1 MINKK
6 DNSDLKER
14 IEKEFDK
21 LLPKVD
27 VVRIKAVFSN
37 TKDEVSQTVAAETHN
52 TQVEIVKQL
61 IFKTIEKV
69 LDERDEQFKELVNRK
84 FERGERRWCIECAN
98 RLKTK
103 FKQKRKEMDL

>member
-6 DNSDLKER
+6 E

-37 TKDEVSQTVAAETHN
+37 TKDEVSQIVAAETHN
-52 TQVEIVKQL
+52 TQVEIVKQF
-61 IFKTIEKV
+61 IFKSITKV
-69 LDERDEQFKELVNRK
+69 LDAVEKEYEDGVFLHHDEFK
-84 FERGERRWCIECAN
+84 A
-98 RLKTK
+98 
-103 FKQKRKEMDL
+103 KRKEIGF